1 MYLILNLERCSTRIR
16 IQYMGSVWN
25 IHRQGFKLT
34 CLRIPMNTRNRYPY
48 TDSDSPVPSS
58 FHCPPCVHRIY
69 SPGSHAEFSNRGQ
82 GRFVLD
88 DNNVLFVIFL
98 LSCVNSNT
106 GNQTTHFKSCVDDIK
121 VCGVVAKCE
130 RTVNLLLIGSNE
142 MIWYDFSVL
151 EAFVLK
157 FYLITLPYS
166 CSKTQLNADIWQ
178 IFWQNRQ
185 ERG

>member
-1 MYLILNLERCSTRIR
+1 MFYKDEDTIHGFRVEHSQARFQT
-16 IQYMGSVWN
+16 YMPEN
-25 IHRQGFKLT
+25 PNEHE
-34 CLRIPMNTRNRYPY
+34 NRYPY

-88 DNNVLFVIFL
+88 DNSVLFVIFL

-142 MIWYDFSVL
+142 MI
-151 EAFVLK
+151 
-157 FYLITLPYS
+157 
-166 CSKTQLNADIWQ
+166 
-178 IFWQNRQ
+178 
-185 ERG
+185 